1 MRTILSA
8 ILISFLLSGCY
19 NHYNNPEQS
28 DNSLAA
34 HTTISTLYPMC
45 SVGVLTIEESLK
57 VKGRVVSNDC
67 DKYFNGEL
75 YIDDGTATAK
85 LMIDQYSLYTRYPE
99 GVEISVDL
107 KGFAIAHKD
116 HILQIGL
123 PSANNKRVVDDIVS
137 QATLNKNITIGN
149 SISTLHPKEYNI
161 SELNTSLCGK
171 LITTNRAVHHPADS
185 TDTYFAGGY
194 HRFCDRDSN
203 FIHIYIDKNSSGAGR
218 ILPQE
223 EISLTG
229 IITCKTD
236 HLRDSTTLI
245 IVPRRDSD
253 IWQ

>member
-107 KGFAIAHKD
+107 KGFAIAQKD

-123 PSANNKRVVDDIVS
+123 PSANNKCSV
-137 QATLNKNITIGN
+137 
-149 SISTLHPKEYNI
+149 ISAPP
-161 SELNTSLCGK
+161 
-171 LITTNRAVHHPADS
+171 V
-185 TDTYFAGGY
+185 
-194 HRFCDRDSN
+194 
-203 FIHIYIDKNSSGAGR
+203 
-218 ILPQE
+218 
-223 EISLTG
+223 
-229 IITCKTD
+229 
-236 HLRDSTTLI
+236 
-245 IVPRRDSD
+245 IVPVKSSFRRADCVMYPVNHPMSA
-253 IWQ
+253 